1 MEQPVLSSLRR
12 QCRWNGILISRLV
25 IFLGELIIFFFEDAY
40 SLIEHLDGVLES
52 VGVAEPILLL
62 ELFHISKVELRD

>member
-1 MEQPVLSSLRR
+1 
-12 QCRWNGILISRLV
+12 V
-25 IFLGELIIFFFEDAY
+25 IFLGKLIIFFFEDTY
-40 SLIEHLDGVLES
+40 SLVEHLDGFLES